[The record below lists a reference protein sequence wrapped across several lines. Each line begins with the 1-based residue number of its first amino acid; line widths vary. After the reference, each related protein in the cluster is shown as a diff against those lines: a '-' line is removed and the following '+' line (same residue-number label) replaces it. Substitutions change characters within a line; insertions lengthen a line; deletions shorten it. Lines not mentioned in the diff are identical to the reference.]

1 MELRRESAEGS
12 RERSP
17 MKCGGDGFDP
27 SWRRR
32 RMRLRAARLSY
43 LREA

>member
-12 RERSP
+12 EKRSP
-17 MKCGGDGFDP
+17 KICGGDGFDP

-32 RMRLRAARLSY
+32 RPRLRAARLSY
-43 LREA
+43 LQEA